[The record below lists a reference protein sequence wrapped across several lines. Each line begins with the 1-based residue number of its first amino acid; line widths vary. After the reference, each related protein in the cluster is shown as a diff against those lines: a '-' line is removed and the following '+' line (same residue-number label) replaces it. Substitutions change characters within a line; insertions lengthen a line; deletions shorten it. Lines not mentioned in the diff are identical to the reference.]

1 MAGEKILIVDDE
13 RLVLATLGEG
23 LRQAGYDVEE
33 AASGEEALRL
43 IEDNVPDL
51 AILDMRMPGMSGV
64 DVARWLKLHGDVP
77 FLFLSAYSDAVVVER
92 AVEEG
97 ALGYLVKPLDVP
109 QIVPSIEAAL
119 ARAREFRKLNESRTH
134 LSTALSQSRET
145 SVAVGL
151 AMERY
156 RVGEQQ
162 AFEMLRAT
170 ARSHR
175 RKLVDVAQEIVS
187 AAEILNRPFV
197 EQSPSSRPVSRKS
210 TRGAVRGSSK

>member
-23 LRQAGYDVEE
+23 LRQAGYEVEE

-43 IEDNVPDL
+43 LEAHGPDL

-64 DVARWLKLHGDVP
+64 DVAHWLRLHGDIP
-77 FLFLSAYSDAVVVER
+77 FLFLSAYSDAGAVEQ

-119 ARAREFRKLNESRTH
+119 ARAREFRKLNESRHH

-156 RVGEQQ
+156 RVSEQQ
-162 AFEMLRAT
+162 AFELLRSA

-175 RKLVDVAQEIVS
+175 RKLVDVAQELVA
-187 AAEILNRPFV
+187 AAEVLNRPYA
-197 EQSPSSRPVSRKS
+197 EQVGAPRPASRKS
-210 TRGAVRGSSK
+210 GRGAVRSSNK